1 MKKGNSIRSLM
12 KKRRFLRKK
21 RCKFTANKVEFID
34 YKDVEVLRR
43 HLTEKGKIIPR
54 RITGNSARYQR
65 QLTLAIKRARYMG
78 LLPYEVE

>member
-1 MKKGNSIRSLM
+1 M